1 MRFARKKKLAQTAIA
16 VFAAV
21 SMIGGLFSGVLDTHQ
36 AVAAGMN
43 PGKTDFS
50 VSGERL
56 VWLEQDAT
64 GVKQVHTLNQSN
76 GASTRLTS
84 SPSPKDAPYVNGA
97 IVVWADKGNEAAGS
111 LQWDIYSTNLE
122 TGKPAKLNK
131 QPGSYGNPT
140 TDGVG
145 VVWYERKHYGSM
157 IYHDLATGAE
167 ADLGEGRFPML
178 ASGNVVYKNARD
190 GGLSLLNV
198 NSGVRRA
205 LVSLGGANTV
215 DWFVFNGSQ
224 VLYKQKNGAAGSK
237 YVLLNI
243 QDLMAQPVDL
253 TEMKDGGTSYAHMFI
268 GEKYAV
274 FQQEENGA
282 AVLQQVNLNTSKVT
296 PLPAIETGAKLIGIS
311 GDKLLYSTKDDNI
324 QSLDLKE
331 RNFPAPTPT
340 HVANP
345 SPSLTPEPG
354 PTPEPGSAPGMGTAT
369 TPGSNPN
376 VKVPVVSG
384 AKDSRIIGNTGGV
397 LSVLNGWARLEIAAG
412 TFPDNTGVSLAQ
424 AELETKEL
432 LDANGLKLLKAG
444 SVWQVQSDAAFQLP
458 VKLAIRYPKEEPWV
472 SEREKLGIYSYDPA
486 KGTWTYIAGVTE
498 VERDFV
504 HAPITASGLYAVMLR
519 NVHFTDLAGHWARHN
534 VEVLASRGIVNGM
547 NGNLYKPKGS
557 VTRAEFTKL
566 LVSALGL
573 RPSQEGAPS
582 QPVTPS
588 QEGTPSQP
596 GTPSFRDIPAVHWS
610 YPYVE
615 AAAEAGIVTGDN
627 GLFHGNDPLTREQM
641 MVMLMRAI
649 DSTTVTMNAAH
660 GPDTLKITGT
670 TATTATTG
678 TTATT
683 ETADTTETIDT
694 NDSIGTTG
702 ISASAADLAKARAG
716 LTKFKDSDQISKWA
730 KDSAAAAVEK
740 KLVQGSGQFLK
751 PKASSTRAEAAV
763 LIYKLLA
770 ELKFL

>member
-1 MRFARKKKLAQTAIA
+1 MRFGRKRRLAQTAIA
-16 VFAAV
+16 VYAAV
-21 SMIGGLFSGVLDTHQ
+21 SMIGGLFSGILEPHQ
-36 AVAAGMN
+36 AVAAGVN

-56 VWLEQDAT
+56 VWLEQDVA

-84 SPSPKDAPYVNGA
+84 SPSAKDAPYVNGA
-97 IVVWADKGNEAAGS
+97 VAVWADKGNEAADS
-111 LQWDIYSTNLE
+111 LQWDIYSANLE
-122 TGKPAKLNK
+122 TGKSTKLNK

-157 IYHDLATGAE
+157 IYHDLATGVE
-167 ADLGEGRFPML
+167 ADLGEGRFPVL
-178 ASGNVVYKNARD
+178 AGGNVVYKNARD

-224 VLYKQKNGAAGSK
+224 VLYKQKNGVSGSK

-243 QDLMAQPVDL
+243 QNLTAQPVDL
-253 TEMKDGGTSYAHMFI
+253 TEMKDGGTPYAHLFI

-282 AVLQQVNLNTSKVT
+282 AALQQVNLITSKVT
-296 PLPAIETGAKLIGIS
+296 PLPAIGTGAKLIGIS
-311 GDKLLYSTKDDNI
+311 GNKLLYSTKDDNI

-331 RNFPAPTPT
+331 GKTPAPTPSQGPI
-340 HVANP
+340 P
-345 SPSLTPEPG
+345 SPSPAPEPG
-354 PTPEPGSAPGMGTAT
+354 RTPEPGSVPGMGTTT

-384 AKDSRIIGNTGGV
+384 VKDSRIIGNAGGV
-397 LSVLNGWARLEIAAG
+397 LSVLNGWTRLEIAAG
-412 TFPDNTGVSLAQ
+412 TFPDNTGVILAQ

-444 SVWQVQSDAAFQLP
+444 SAWQVQSDAAFQRP
-458 VKLAIRYPKEEPWV
+458 AKLAIRYPKEEPWV

-486 KGTWTYIAGVTE
+486 KGIWTYIAGITAAE
-498 VERDFV
+498 QDFV
-504 HAPITASGLYAVMLR
+504 HARITASGWYAVMLR
-519 NVHFTDLAGHWARHN
+519 EVHFTDLAGHWARNN
-534 VEVLASRGIVNGM
+534 VEVLASRGIVNGI
-547 NGNLYKPKGS
+547 NGTLYKPKGS

-582 QPVTPS
+582 QL
-588 QEGTPSQP
+588 GTPSQP
-596 GTPSFRDIPAVHWS
+596 GAPSQLGTPSFRDVPAAHWS

-615 AAAEAGIVTGDN
+615 AAAAAGIVTGDN
-627 GLFHGNDPLTREQM
+627 GLFYGNDPLTREQM

-649 DSTTVTMNAAH
+649 NSTTITKNGAH
-660 GPDTLKITGT
+660 RPDATNTIGT
-670 TATTATTG
+670 SDTTDTTG
-678 TTATT
+678 TTDIT
-683 ETADTTETIDT
+683 DTTETIDT
-694 NDSIGTTG
+694 TG
-702 ISASAADLAKARAG
+702 ISVSAEDMAKAQAG
-716 LTKFKDSDQISKWA
+716 LSKFKDSDQISKWA
-730 KDSAAAAVEK
+730 RGSAAAAVEK
-740 KLVQGSGQFLK
+740 KLVQGSGQLLK

-770 ELKFL
+770 ELTFL